1 LGEEHIEYVE
11 YIKGERKTSRC
22 SDMATAE
29 ATLQKCFIKFQTEVS
44 IKHNDVKKLLLQNPN
59 NKKLLCEKK
68 MSEQL
73 MKSWNFIF
81 INL

>member
-1 LGEEHIEYVE
+1 
-11 YIKGERKTSRC
+11 
-22 SDMATAE
+22 MATAE
-29 ATLQKCFIKFQTEVS
+29 AALQKRFIKLQTEVS

-73 MKSWNFIF
+73 MKSWNFYLYYSLNGKVLLF
-81 INL
+81 LFWQMKLLL